1 MPALLI
7 AGKLDET
14 ATGSSE
20 VASSYADPAAWR
32 VFCGLGQWV
41 NAPCFA
47 REDNRQFGQTYVALQ
62 CDSLFQQLALTSSFR
77 VAFWYSWLGRNS
89 PQKAG
94 APSLHTSLGVGSH
107 LSMDFNGLRENMNWR
122 RVEFGVLFNSYIGVL
137 RRPNSVFW
145 PSLDSVT
152 QKKDTIYVQAFQ
164 SAQAVLSHSDGVGPK
179 GAEDFL

>member
-1 MPALLI
+1 MLSCRRSCARSCGLSCWSPRIPVPALLI

-62 CDSLFQQLALTSSFR
+62 CDSSFPTTGLDKQLQSSFLVQLAREKLT
-77 VAFWYSWLGRNS
+77 AKSWGTFSPHFSRGRIS
-89 PQKAG
+89 LEHGFQRAARKHELEAG
-94 APSLHTSLGVGSH
+94 
-107 LSMDFNGLRENMNWR
+107 
-122 RVEFGVLFNSYIGVL
+122 
-137 RRPNSVFW
+137 
-145 PSLDSVT
+145 
-152 QKKDTIYVQAFQ
+152 
-164 SAQAVLSHSDGVGPK
+164 
-179 GAEDFL
+179 